1 MSSENTSK
9 RNAVEEMETITL
21 PRKKE
26 LGKNQQEFYSVNG
39 KNYLVKLG
47 VPVQVPKALAELIR
61 DNQAMEDAAFEYQS
75 GLPEASSPEDEE

>member
-1 MSSENTSK
+1 MSNEKKTTTEK
-9 RNAVEEMETITL
+9 TVTITL

-47 VPVQVPKALAELIR
+47 VPVEVPYALAELIH

-75 GLPEASSPEDEE
+75 GLSEASSPEDEE

>member
-1 MSSENTSK
+1 MSNEKSSEKNV
-9 RNAVEEMETITL
+9 AEGMVTITL

-47 VPVQVPKALAELIR
+47 VPVEVPRALAEMIE
-61 DNQAMEDAAFEYQS
+61 DNKKMEDAAFEYQS
-75 GLPEASSPEDEE
+75 GLSEASSPEEE